1 MNKTK
6 FGSLLLL
13 LQGILLILFVTF
25 VDYGDDFKPSTDGDK
40 KKEENF
46 NSKLP
51 GIEAKTLFSTRADLG
66 KWSESDTLHEPHL

>member
-1 MNKTK
+1 MNKAK

-25 VDYGDDFKPSTDGDK
+25 VDYGDDFKPSKDGDK
-40 KKEENF
+40 RNEENR

-51 GIEAKTLFSTRADLG
+51 GITKAL
-66 KWSESDTLHEPHL
+66 

>member
-25 VDYGDDFKPSTDGDK
+25 VDYGDDFKPTKDEDK
-40 KKEENF
+40 KNEENL

-51 GIEAKTLFSTRADLG
+51 GMVIAEMLF
-66 KWSESDTLHEPHL
+66 

>member
-25 VDYGDDFKPSTDGDK
+25 VDYGDDFKPSTDEEK

-46 NSKLP
+46 NSNLP
-51 GIEAKTLFSTRADLG
+51 GIKAKRYFPQ
-66 KWSESDTLHEPHL
+66 EQI